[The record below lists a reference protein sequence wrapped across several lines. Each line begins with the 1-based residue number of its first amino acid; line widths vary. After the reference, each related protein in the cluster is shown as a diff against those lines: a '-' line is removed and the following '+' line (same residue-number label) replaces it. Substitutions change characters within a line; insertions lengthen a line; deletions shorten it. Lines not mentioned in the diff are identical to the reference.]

1 MTFKVNDKKVISAWT
16 MYDWANS
23 VYPLVITSAIFPIF
37 YESQKGWTENIVD
50 GKVIK
55 GIEFFGYNF
64 VNTEL
69 YSYIISLSY
78 LIVAFL
84 SPLLS
89 GVADYSGNKKSY
101 MRFFCYL
108 GALACISFFFF
119 DVANIELSMISVFLG
134 SIGFSGSLVFYNAYL
149 PEIATP
155 DLHDKVSAKGFS
167 RGYIGASLLLII
179 CLILITGNLIPD
191 AARWAFVFTGIWWIG
206 FSQITFKGLPSN
218 IFNHKP
224 EGNRLTKGFS
234 ELKKV
239 WKQMSDN
246 IPLKR
251 YLAAFFTYS
260 MGVQTIMLMAVF
272 FGTKEIDWMVG
283 LDFSNLTETGAD
295 LLAIKKEMA
304 DKKMQT
310 GLIISILVI
319 QFIAVAGAYLMAYLS
334 KKIGNIKTLGI
345 VVFIWAIIC
354 VVAYAFVYTPTH
366 FYLIAA
372 AIGFVMGGVQ
382 SLSRSTYSKL
392 LPADTEDHTSYF
404 SFYDVLE
411 KMGIVIGTFFFGFI
425 EGMFSIRESVLML
438 IVFFVIGFLLLLRVP
453 KTEALRGE

>member
-1 MTFKVNDKKVISAWT
+1 

-37 YESQKGWTENIVD
+37 YEGNTDEIVT
-50 GKVIK
+50 
-55 GIEFFGYNF
+55 FFGFKF
-64 VNTEL
+64 VNTEI

-78 LIVAFL
+78 LIVTFL

-89 GVADYSGNKKSY
+89 GIADYSGNKKKY
-101 MRFFCYL
+101 MQFFCYL
-108 GALACISFFFF
+108 GALSCISFFFF
-119 DVANIELSMISVFLG
+119 DKVPLELGMISVLFG

-155 DLHDKVSAKGFS
+155 DLHDKVSAKGYS
-167 RGYIGASLLLII
+167 RGYIGASLLLIV
-179 CLILITGNLIPD
+179 CLVLIQGFGMP
-191 AARWAFVFTGIWWIG
+191 AGYAFVLTGIWWVSFG
-206 FSQITFKGLPSN
+206 QITFRGLPSN
-218 IFNHKP
+218 IYNHKP
-224 EGNRLTKGFS
+224 TGNKLSKGFD

-239 WKQMSDN
+239 WKELRPQKS
-246 IPLKR
+246 LKR
-251 YLAAFFTYS
+251 FLVAFFTYS

-272 FGTKEIDWMVG
+272 FGTKEIAWG
-283 LDFSNLTETGAD
+283 EG
-295 LLAIKKEMA
+295 E
-304 DKKMQT
+304 MQT

-319 QFIAVAGAYLMAYLS
+319 QFIAVAGAYLMAFLS

-345 VVFIWAIIC
+345 VVFIWILIC
-354 VVAYAFVYTPTH
+354 IVAYAFVYTPLH

-372 AIGFVMGGVQ
+372 VIGFVMGGIQ

-392 LPADTEDHTSYF
+392 LPETEDHASYF

-438 IVFFVIGFLLLLRVP
+438 IVFFAIGFLLLLRVP
-453 KTEALRGE
+453 KTDALRGE

>member
-1 MTFKVNDKKVISAWT
+1 

-37 YESQKGWTENIVD
+37 YEKSTSE
-50 GKVIK
+50 VIS
-55 GIEFFGYNF
+55 FFGVDF

-69 YSYIISLSY
+69 YSYVISLSY

-89 GVADYSGNKKSY
+89 GIADYSGNKKSY

-108 GALACISFFFF
+108 GAAACISLFFF
-119 DVANIELSMISVFLG
+119 DVNHIELSMLSVLIG

-149 PEIATP
+149 PAICTTN
-155 DLHDKVSAKGFS
+155 LHDKVSAKGFS
-167 RGYIGASLLLII
+167 RGYIGASLLLIF
-179 CLILITGNLIPD
+179 CLILITGKLIPD
-191 AARWAFVFTGIWWIG
+191 AARWAFVFTGIWWVG

-218 IFNHKP
+218 MFNHKP
-224 EGNRLTKGFS
+224 EGNRLTKGFN

-239 WKQMSDN
+239 WKQMSTN
-246 IPLKR
+246 KPLKR

-260 MGVQTIMLMAVF
+260 MGVQTVMLMAVF
-272 FGTKEIDWMVG
+272 FGTKEITWG
-283 LDFSNLTETGAD
+283 EG
-295 LLAIKKEMA
+295 EME
-304 DKKMQT
+304 T

-319 QFIAVAGAYLMAYLS
+319 QFIAVAGAYLMAFLS
-334 KKIGNIKTLGI
+334 KKIGNIKTLSM
-345 VVFIWAIIC
+345 VVFVWALIC
-354 VVAYAFVYTPTH
+354 VAAYSLVYTPVH
-366 FYLIAA
+366 FYIIAA
-372 AIGFVMGGVQ
+372 VIGFVMGGVQ

-392 LPADTEDHTSYF
+392 LPETEDHASYF

-438 IVFFVIGFLLLLRVP
+438 IVFFIIGFFLLLRVP
-453 KTEALRGE
+453 KTEALKGSKEST

>member
-1 MTFKVNDKKVISAWT
+1 MEFKKNNRKIIGAWT

-37 YESQKGWTENIVD
+37 YEKSTSESIS
-50 GKVIK
+50 
-55 GIEFFGYNF
+55 FFGIDF

-69 YSYIISLSY
+69 YSYVISLSY

-89 GVADYSGNKKSY
+89 GIADYSGNKKSY

-108 GALACISFFFF
+108 GAIACISFFFF
-119 DVANIELSMISVFLG
+119 DVENIELSMLSVLLG

-149 PEIATP
+149 PAICTTN
-155 DLHDKVSAKGFS
+155 LHDKVSAKGFS
-167 RGYIGASLLLII
+167 MGYIGASLLLII
-179 CLILITGNLIPD
+179 CLVLITGKLIPD
-191 AARWAFVFTGIWWIG
+191 AARWAFVFTGVWWIG

-218 IFNHKP
+218 IFNHQP
-224 EGNRLTKGFS
+224 EGNRLTKGFD

-239 WKQMSDN
+239 WKQMSSN
-246 IPLKR
+246 IALKR

-260 MGVQTIMLMAVF
+260 MGVQTVMLMAVF
-272 FGTKEIDWMVG
+272 FGTKEIAWTSSEEKD
-283 LDFSNLTETGAD
+283 
-295 LLAIKKEMA
+295 
-304 DKKMQT
+304 T

-319 QFIAVAGAYLMAYLS
+319 QFIAVAGAYLTAYLS
-334 KKIGNIKTLGI
+334 KRIGNIKSLSVI
-345 VVFIWAIIC
+345 VFVWALIC
-354 VVAYAFVYTPTH
+354 IGAYGLVYTPLH
-366 FYLIAA
+366 FYIIAA
-372 AIGFVMGGVQ
+372 IIGFVMGGVQ

-392 LPADTEDHTSYF
+392 LPETEDHASYF

-438 IVFFVIGFLLLLRVP
+438 IVFFIAGFLLLLRVP
-453 KTEALRGE
+453 KTSALKGANESR

>member
-1 MTFKVNDKKVISAWT
+1 

-37 YESQKGWTENIVD
+37 YEKSTPEIISFLGVD
-50 GKVIK
+50 L
-55 GIEFFGYNF
+55 

-78 LIVAFL
+78 LVVAFL

-101 MRFFCYL
+101 MRFFCYM
-108 GALACISFFFF
+108 GAVACISFFFF
-119 DVANIELSMISVFLG
+119 NVDQIELSMLSVFLG

-149 PEIATP
+149 PAICTT

-179 CLILITGNLIPD
+179 CLILITGKIIPD
-191 AARWAFVFTGIWWIG
+191 AARWSFVLTGIWWIG

-224 EGNRLTKGFS
+224 EGNRLTKGFE

-239 WKQMSDN
+239 WKQMSSN
-246 IPLKR
+246 KPLKR

-260 MGVQTIMLMAVF
+260 MGVQTVMLMAVF
-272 FGTKEIDWMVG
+272 FGTKEITWSSPEEKD
-283 LDFSNLTETGAD
+283 
-295 LLAIKKEMA
+295 
-304 DKKMQT
+304 T

-334 KKIGNIKTLGI
+334 KKVGNIKTLSI
-345 VVFIWAIIC
+345 VVFVWALIC
-354 VVAYAFVYTPTH
+354 VFAYAFVYTPIH
-366 FYLIAA
+366 FYIIAA
-372 AIGFVMGGVQ
+372 VIGFVMGGVQ

-392 LPADTEDHTSYF
+392 LPETEDHASYF

-438 IVFFVIGFLLLLRVP
+438 IVFFIIGFFLLLRVP
-453 KTEALRGE
+453 KTEALQGAA

>member
-1 MTFKVNDKKVISAWT
+1 MTFKPNNKKVINAWT

-37 YESQKGWTENIVD
+37 YESTTPERVL
-50 GKVIK
+50 
-55 GIEFFGYNF
+55 FFGVEF
-64 VNTEL
+64 VNTEI
-69 YSYIISLSY
+69 YSYVISLSY
-78 LIVAFL
+78 LIVTFL

-89 GVADYSGNKKSY
+89 GIADYAGNKKSY
-101 MRFFCYL
+101 MQFFCYL
-108 GALACISFFFF
+108 GAVSCISFFLFNK
-119 DVANIELSMISVFLG
+119 VPLELGMISVLLG

-155 DLHDKVSAKGFS
+155 DLHDKVSAKGYS
-167 RGYIGASLLLII
+167 RGYIGASLLLIV
-179 CLILITGNLIPD
+179 CLVLIQGFGMS
-191 AARWAFVFTGIWWIG
+191 ASYAFVLTGLWWLG
-206 FSQITFKGLPSN
+206 FSQITFRGLPSN
-218 IFNHKP
+218 VYNHNPK
-224 EGNRLTKGFS
+224 GNKLSKGFQ

-239 WKQMSDN
+239 WQELKTQKS
-246 IPLKR
+246 LKR
-251 YLAAFFTYS
+251 FLAAYFTYS
-260 MGVQTIMLMAVF
+260 MGVQTIMIMAVF
-272 FGTKEIDWMVG
+272 FGTKEIAWG
-283 LDFSNLTETGAD
+283 EG
-295 LLAIKKEMA
+295 E
-304 DKKMQT
+304 MQT
-310 GLIISILVI
+310 GLIVSILVI

-354 VVAYAFVYTPTH
+354 VVAYAFVYTPLH

-372 AIGFVMGGVQ
+372 TIGLVMGGIQ

-392 LPADTEDHTSYF
+392 LPETEDHASYF

-411 KMGIVIGTFFFGFI
+411 KLGIVIGTFFFGFI

-438 IVFFVIGFLLLLRVP
+438 IVFFVIGFLQLLRIP

>member
-1 MTFKVNDKKVISAWT
+1 MTSKKNNKKIIGAWT

-37 YESQKGWTENIVD
+37 YEGNTTE
-50 GKVIK
+50 KVL
-55 GIEFFGYNF
+55 FFGLEF
-64 VNTEL
+64 VNTEI

-78 LIVAFL
+78 LIVTFL

-89 GVADYSGNKKSY
+89 GIADYAGNKKSY
-101 MRFFCYL
+101 MQFFCYL
-108 GALACISFFFF
+108 GAIACVSFFFF
-119 DVANIELSMISVFLG
+119 DRIPLELGMVSVLLG

-149 PEIATP
+149 PEIATT

-167 RGYIGASLLLII
+167 RGYIGASLLLIV
-179 CLILITGNLIPD
+179 CLVLIQGFGMPAGYAFIL
-191 AARWAFVFTGIWWIG
+191 TGIWWAG
-206 FSQITFKGLPSN
+206 FAQITFRGLPSN
-218 IFNHKP
+218 LYNQKP
-224 EGNRLTKGFS
+224 KENKLSKGFE

-239 WKQMSDN
+239 WKELKTQKS
-246 IPLKR
+246 LKR

-272 FGTKEIDWMVG
+272 FGTKEIDWMIG
-283 LDFSNLTETGAD
+283 LDFSNLTETGAE
-295 LLAIKKEMA
+295 LIAVKKEMA
-304 DKKMQT
+304 KNSMQT

-334 KKIGNIKTLGI
+334 KKLGNIKTLGI
-345 VVFIWAIIC
+345 VVAIWAIIC
-354 VVAYAFVYTPTH
+354 VVAYAFVYTPIH
-366 FYLIAA
+366 FNLIAA
-372 AIGFVMGGVQ
+372 TIGFVMGGIQ

-392 LPADTEDHTSYF
+392 LPETEDHASYF

-438 IVFFVIGFLLLLRVP
+438 IVFFVVGFVLLLRVP
-453 KTEALRGE
+453 KTDALKGE

>member
-1 MTFKVNDKKVISAWT
+1 MDFKINDRKIIGAWT

-37 YESQKGWTENIVD
+37 YEKSTTEI
-50 GKVIK
+50 IS
-55 GIEFFGYNF
+55 FFGIDF
-64 VNTEL
+64 VNTQL
-69 YSYIISLSY
+69 YSYVISLSY
-78 LIVAFL
+78 LIVALL

-89 GVADYSGNKKSY
+89 GIADYSGNKKSY

-108 GALACISFFFF
+108 GASACISFFFF
-119 DVANIELSMISVFLG
+119 DVDHIELSMISVLLG

-149 PEIATP
+149 PAICTTN
-155 DLHDKVSAKGFS
+155 LHDKVSAKGFS
-167 RGYIGASLLLII
+167 MGYIGASLLLII
-179 CLILITGNLIPD
+179 CLVLITGELIPKP
-191 AARWAFVFTGIWWIG
+191 AKWAFVLTGLWWLG
-206 FSQITFKGLPSN
+206 FSQITFRGLPGN
-218 IFNHKP
+218 VFNHKP
-224 EGNRLTKGFS
+224 EGNRLSKGFN

-239 WKQMSDN
+239 WKELKIQK
-246 IPLKR
+246 PLKR

-272 FGTKEIDWMVG
+272 FGTKEIDWTIG
-283 LDFSNLTETGAD
+283 LDFSNLTEAGSD
-295 LLAIKKEMA
+295 LIKAKKEMA
-304 DKKMQT
+304 ENNMET

-334 KKIGNIKTLGI
+334 KILGNIRTLSI
-345 VVFIWAIIC
+345 VVFIWALIC
-354 VVAYAFVYTPTH
+354 IAAYQFVYTPTQ
-366 FYLIAA
+366 FYIIAA
-372 AIGFVMGGVQ
+372 VIGFVMGGVQ

-392 LPADTEDHTSYF
+392 LPETEDHASYF

-438 IVFFVIGFLLLLRVP
+438 IVFFIIGFFLLLRVP
-453 KTEALRGE
+453 KTDALKGSNESI

>member
-1 MTFKVNDKKVISAWT
+1 MSLKKNDRKVINAWT

-37 YESQKGWTENIVD
+37 YEKSTSEI
-50 GKVIK
+50 IT
-55 GIEFFGYNF
+55 FFGVDF

-69 YSYIISLSY
+69 YSYVISLSY

-89 GVADYSGNKKSY
+89 GIADYSGNKKSY

-108 GALACISFFFF
+108 GATACISFFFF
-119 DVANIELSMISVFLG
+119 DVEHIELSMLSVLIG

-149 PEIATP
+149 PAICTTN
-155 DLHDKVSAKGFS
+155 LHDKVSAKGFS
-167 RGYIGASLLLII
+167 RGYIGASLLLIF
-179 CLILITGNLIPD
+179 CLILITGKLMPD
-191 AARWAFVFTGIWWIG
+191 AARWAFVFTGIWWFG

-224 EGNRLTKGFS
+224 EGNRLTKGFN

-239 WKQMSDN
+239 WKQMATN
-246 IPLKR
+246 KPLKR

-260 MGVQTIMLMAVF
+260 MGVQTVMLMAVF
-272 FGTKEIDWMVG
+272 FGTKEIAWEEG
-283 LDFSNLTETGAD
+283 
-295 LLAIKKEMA
+295 EME
-304 DKKMQT
+304 T

-334 KKIGNIKTLGI
+334 RKVGNIKTLA
-345 VVFIWAIIC
+345 VVVLVWALIC
-354 VVAYAFVYTPTH
+354 VVAYAFVYTPIH
-366 FYLIAA
+366 FYMIAA
-372 AIGFVMGGVQ
+372 VIGFVMGGVQ

-392 LPADTEDHTSYF
+392 LPETEDHASYF

-438 IVFFVIGFLLLLRVP
+438 IVFFIIGFFLLLRVP
-453 KTEALRGE
+453 KTNALKGDKETI

>member
-1 MTFKVNDKKVISAWT
+1 MSFKKNDRKIIGAWT

-37 YESQKGWTENIVD
+37 YEKSTAEI
-50 GKVIK
+50 IS
-55 GIEFFGYNF
+55 FFGIDF

-89 GVADYSGNKKSY
+89 GIADYSGNKKSY

-108 GALACISFFFF
+108 GAIACISFFFF
-119 DVANIELSMISVFLG
+119 DVKQIELSMLSVLLG

-149 PEIATP
+149 PAICTTN
-155 DLHDKVSAKGFS
+155 LHDKVSAKGFS
-167 RGYIGASLLLII
+167 MGYIGASLLLII
-179 CLILITGNLIPD
+179 CLVLITGKIIPD
-191 AARWAFVFTGIWWIG
+191 AARWAFVLTGIWWVG
-206 FSQITFKGLPSN
+206 FSQITFRGLPGN
-218 IFNHKP
+218 VFNHKP
-224 EGNRLTKGFS
+224 EGNRLLKGFN
-234 ELKKV
+234 ELEKV
-239 WKQMSDN
+239 WKELKTQK
-246 IPLKR
+246 PLKR

-272 FGTKEIDWMVG
+272 FGTKEIDWTIG
-283 LDFSNLTETGAD
+283 LDFSNLIETGSD
-295 LLAIKKEMA
+295 LIKAKKEMSENN
-304 DKKMQT
+304 MET

-334 KKIGNIKTLGI
+334 KILGNIRTLSI
-345 VVFIWAIIC
+345 VVFIWALIC
-354 VVAYAFVYTPTH
+354 IAAYQFVYTPTQ
-366 FYLIAA
+366 FYIIAA
-372 AIGFVMGGVQ
+372 VIGFVMGGVQ

-392 LPADTEDHTSYF
+392 LPETEDHASYF

-438 IVFFVIGFLLLLRVP
+438 IVFFIIGFLLLLRVP
-453 KTEALRGE
+453 KTDALKGR

>member
-1 MTFKVNDKKVISAWT
+1 MSFQKNDKKIIGAWT

-37 YESQKGWTENIVD
+37 YE
-50 GKVIK
+50 
-55 GIEFFGYNF
+55 GITNETITFFGAEF

-84 SPLLS
+84 SPMLS
-89 GVADYSGNKKSY
+89 GIADYSGNKKNY

-108 GALACISFFFF
+108 GAVSCMGFYFF
-119 DVANIELSMISVFLG
+119 DTAYIELSMFIVLLG

-155 DLHDKVSAKGFS
+155 DLHDKVSAKGFA
-167 RGYIGASLLLII
+167 RGYIGSSLLLIA
-179 CLILITGNLIPD
+179 CLVMIQVFNID
-191 AARWAFVFTGIWWIG
+191 ARYAFVVTGIWWIA
-206 FSQITFKGLPSN
+206 FAQITFSGIPSN
-218 IFNHKP
+218 IYNRKP
-224 EGNRLTKGFS
+224 VGNKLTKGFS

-239 WKQMSDN
+239 WQQMAGNKS
-246 IPLKR
+246 LKR
-251 YLAAFFTYS
+251 YLASFFVYS

-272 FGTKEIDWMVG
+272 FGTKEIDWPEG
-283 LDFSNLTETGAD
+283 
-295 LLAIKKEMA
+295 EME
-304 DKKMQT
+304 T

-319 QFIAVAGAYLMAYLS
+319 QFIAVAGAYLMAYVS

-345 VVFIWAIIC
+345 VVFIWALIC
-354 VVAYAFVYTPTH
+354 IVAYAFVYTPIH

-372 AIGFVMGGVQ
+372 TIGFVMGGIQ

-392 LPADTEDHTSYF
+392 LPDTEDHASYF

-438 IVFFVIGFLLLLRVP
+438 IVFFIIGFMLLLRIP
-453 KTEALRGE
+453 KTEALTPNNL

>member
-1 MTFKVNDKKVISAWT
+1 

-37 YESQKGWTENIVD
+37 YEKSTSEI
-50 GKVIK
+50 IS
-55 GIEFFGYNF
+55 FFGVDF

-69 YSYIISLSY
+69 YSYVISLSY

-89 GVADYSGNKKSY
+89 GIADYSGNKKSY

-108 GALACISFFFF
+108 GATACISFFFF
-119 DVANIELSMISVFLG
+119 DVEHIEFSMLSVLIG

-149 PEIATP
+149 PAICTTN
-155 DLHDKVSAKGFS
+155 LHDKVSAKGFS

-179 CLILITGNLIPD
+179 CLVLITGKLIPD
-191 AARWAFVFTGIWWIG
+191 AARWAFVFTGIWWVG

-218 IFNHKP
+218 IFNHEPK
-224 EGNRLTKGFS
+224 GNRLTKGFN

-239 WKQMSDN
+239 WKQMSTN
-246 IPLKR
+246 VPLKR

-260 MGVQTIMLMAVF
+260 MGVQTVMLMAVF
-272 FGTKEIDWMVG
+272 FGTKEIAWG
-283 LDFSNLTETGAD
+283 EG
-295 LLAIKKEMA
+295 EME
-304 DKKMQT
+304 T

-334 KKIGNIKTLGI
+334 RRIGNIKTLAI
-345 VVFIWAIIC
+345 VVFIWALIC
-354 VVAYAFVYTPTH
+354 VVAYAFVYTPIH

-372 AIGFVMGGVQ
+372 FIGFVMGGVQ

-392 LPADTEDHTSYF
+392 LPETEDHASYF

-438 IVFFVIGFLLLLRVP
+438 IVFFIIGFFLLLRVP
-453 KTEALRGE
+453 KTEALKGEMETI

>member
-1 MTFKVNDKKVISAWT
+1 MAFATNNKKVINAWT

-37 YESQKGWTENIVD
+37 YESTTPE
-50 GKVIK
+50 KVL
-55 GIEFFGYNF
+55 FFGVEF
-64 VNTEL
+64 VNTEI

-78 LIVAFL
+78 LIVTFL

-89 GVADYSGNKKSY
+89 GIADYAGNKKSY
-101 MRFFCYL
+101 MQFFCYL
-108 GALACISFFFF
+108 GAVSCVSFFFF
-119 DVANIELSMISVFLG
+119 NKVPLELGMISVLLG

-155 DLHDKVSAKGFS
+155 DLHDKVSAKGYS
-167 RGYIGASLLLII
+167 RGYIGASLLLIV
-179 CLILITGNLIPD
+179 CLVLIQGFGMP
-191 AARWAFVFTGIWWIG
+191 ASYAFVMTGLWWIG
-206 FSQITFKGLPSN
+206 FSQITFRGLPSN
-218 IFNHKP
+218 IYNHKP
-224 EGNRLTKGFS
+224 TGNKLSKGFN

-239 WKQMSDN
+239 WGELKNQKS
-246 IPLKR
+246 LKR
-251 YLAAFFTYS
+251 FLAAYFTYS
-260 MGVQTIMLMAVF
+260 MGVQTIMIMAVF
-272 FGTKEIDWMVG
+272 FGTKEIAWG
-283 LDFSNLTETGAD
+283 EG
-295 LLAIKKEMA
+295 E
-304 DKKMQT
+304 MQT
-310 GLIISILVI
+310 GLIVSILVI
-319 QFIAVAGAYLMAYLS
+319 QFIAVAGAYLMAFLS

-354 VVAYAFVYTPTH
+354 VVAYAFVYTPIQ

-372 AIGFVMGGVQ
+372 TIGLVMGGIQ

-392 LPADTEDHTSYF
+392 LPETEDHASYF

-411 KMGIVIGTFFFGFI
+411 KMGIVIGTFFFGVI

-438 IVFFVIGFLLLLRVP
+438 IVFFVIGFLLLLRIP

>member
-1 MTFKVNDKKVISAWT
+1 MSFKKNNKKVISAWT

-37 YESQKGWTENIVD
+37 YEKSTDEI
-50 GKVIK
+50 IS
-55 GIEFFGYNF
+55 FFGIDF

-89 GVADYSGNKKSY
+89 GIADYSGNKKSY
-101 MRFFCYL
+101 MRFFCYM
-108 GALACISFFFF
+108 GAIACISFFLF
-119 DVANIELSMISVFLG
+119 DTDHIELSMLSVLIG

-179 CLILITGNLIPD
+179 CLILITGQLIPN
-191 AARWAFVFTGIWWIG
+191 AARWSFVLTGAWWIG

-218 IFNHKP
+218 IFEHKP
-224 EGNRLTKGFS
+224 KGNRLSKGFN

-239 WKQMSDN
+239 WKELKTQL
-246 IPLKR
+246 PLKR

-260 MGVQTIMLMAVF
+260 MGVQTVMLMAVF
-272 FGTKEIDWMVG
+272 FGTKEIAWTSPEEKD
-283 LDFSNLTETGAD
+283 S
-295 LLAIKKEMA
+295 
-304 DKKMQT
+304 

-319 QFIAVAGAYLMAYLS
+319 QFIAVIGAYLMAYLS
-334 KKIGNIKTLGI
+334 KKVGNIKTLAI
-345 VVFIWAIIC
+345 VVFVWALIC
-354 VVAYAFVYTPTH
+354 VVAYAFVYTPLH
-366 FYLIAA
+366 FYIIAA
-372 AIGFVMGGVQ
+372 VIGFVMGGVQ

-392 LPADTEDHTSYF
+392 LPETEDHASYF

-438 IVFFVIGFLLLLRVP
+438 IVFFIIGFFLLLRVP
-453 KTEALRGE
+453 KTEALKGN